1 MSRYK
6 PLLTKEHIR
15 FIIDNPEMTNIDLAE
30 KFKVETNIIAQY
42 KSRLRKIGVKLPLLK
57 RTSLI
62 ADAVNDK

>member
-1 MSRYK
+1 
-6 PLLTKEHIR
+6 
-15 FIIDNPEMTNIDLAE
+15 MTNIDLAE